1 MGAVAI
7 YATNKIAN
15 KNRPWNGG
23 LSKCTGGVRED
34 DVRPLANELFFFI
47 KKLEMSSL
55 KTLFIKYEQRNHL
68 EVVKVIQ
75 KIQLPQRSHLH
86 QQTQQ

>member
-1 MGAVAI
+1 LGAVAI

-23 LSKCTGGVRED
+23 LFKCTGGVRED

-55 KTLFIKYEQRNHL
+55 KTLFIKYEQKNHL

-75 KIQLPQRSHLH
+75 KIQLPQRGQLH
-86 QQTQQ
+86 QQMQQ

>member
-23 LSKCTGGVRED
+23 LAKCTGGLRED
-34 DVRPLANELFFFI
+34 EVRTLANELFFFI